1 MTKRSS
7 CQFRGIFKPL
17 FDELAQKKRER
28 EKKTVED
35 RRRFETENELRL
47 LKKVGVF
54 SKIFFPFRKEDLKFK
69 TDEEELEEKKRFCSK
84 IGENSIYEI
93 FMIIR
98 SMDTNSFA
106 IFIIG
111 FVMEDE
117 WWRSLVL
124 IER

>member
-28 EKKTVED
+28 ERKKTVED
-35 RRRFETENELRL
+35 RRRFETENRNELRL

-69 TDEEELEEKKRFCSK
+69 TDEEELEEKNETFLL
-84 IGENSIYEI
+84 
-93 FMIIR
+93 
-98 SMDTNSFA
+98 
-106 IFIIG
+106 
-111 FVMEDE
+111 ED
-117 WWRSLVL
+117 RRKFNLRD
-124 IER
+124 IHDN

>member
-47 LKKVGVF
+47 IKKVGVF

-69 TDEEELEEKKRFCSK
+69 TDEEELEEKNETFLLEGRRKFNLRD
-84 IGENSIYEI
+84 IHDN
-93 FMIIR
+93 
-98 SMDTNSFA
+98 
-106 IFIIG
+106 
-111 FVMEDE
+111 
-117 WWRSLVL
+117 
-124 IER
+124 

>member
-1 MTKRSS
+1 MPVSRNFQAAVRRVGS
-7 CQFRGIFKPL
+7 
-17 FDELAQKKRER
+17 EEERER

-35 RRRFETENELRL
+35 RRRFETENRNELRL

-69 TDEEELEEKKRFCSK
+69 TDEEELEEKKRFSSK

-93 FMIIR
+93 SMIIR

>member
-28 EKKTVED
+28 EKKIVED
-35 RRRFETENELRL
+35 RRRFETENRNELRL

-69 TDEEELEEKKRFCSK
+69 TDEEELEEKNETFLL
-84 IGENSIYEI
+84 
-93 FMIIR
+93 
-98 SMDTNSFA
+98 
-106 IFIIG
+106 
-111 FVMEDE
+111 ED
-117 WWRSLVL
+117 RRKFNLRD
-124 IER
+124 IHDN

>member
-69 TDEEELEEKKRFCSK
+69 TDEEELEEKNETFLLEGRRKFNLRD
-84 IGENSIYEI
+84 IHDN
-93 FMIIR
+93 
-98 SMDTNSFA
+98 
-106 IFIIG
+106 
-111 FVMEDE
+111 
-117 WWRSLVL
+117 
-124 IER
+124 

>member
-69 TDEEELEEKKRFCSK
+69 TNEEELEEKNETFLL
-84 IGENSIYEI
+84 
-93 FMIIR
+93 
-98 SMDTNSFA
+98 
-106 IFIIG
+106 
-111 FVMEDE
+111 ED
-117 WWRSLVL
+117 RRKFNLRN
-124 IER
+124 IHDN

>member
-69 TDEEELEEKKRFCSK
+69 TNEEELEEKNETFLLEGRRKFNLRD
-84 IGENSIYEI
+84 IHDN
-93 FMIIR
+93 
-98 SMDTNSFA
+98 
-106 IFIIG
+106 
-111 FVMEDE
+111 
-117 WWRSLVL
+117 
-124 IER
+124 

>member
-47 LKKVGVF
+47 LKKIGVF

-69 TDEEELEEKKRFCSK
+69 TDEEELEEKNETFLLEGRRKFNLRD
-84 IGENSIYEI
+84 IHDN
-93 FMIIR
+93 
-98 SMDTNSFA
+98 
-106 IFIIG
+106 
-111 FVMEDE
+111 
-117 WWRSLVL
+117 
-124 IER
+124 

>member
-47 LKKVGVF
+47 IKKVGVF

-69 TDEEELEEKKRFCSK
+69 TNEEELEEKNETFLLEGRRKFNLRD
-84 IGENSIYEI
+84 IHDN
-93 FMIIR
+93 
-98 SMDTNSFA
+98 
-106 IFIIG
+106 
-111 FVMEDE
+111 
-117 WWRSLVL
+117 
-124 IER
+124 